1 MDSAHPR
8 MRTDAEGDRLSI
20 LPDDLIH
27 KILSFVGIKHA
38 VQTSALS
45 SRCRFIWTSMPS
57 LDFSTEKFSKLPN
70 FSKFVTHV
78 LTHRDNQID
87 VSSVKLKFRGK
98 VTQAFVKRILK
109 YAFSHNVQQ
118 LTFSCLLENSIEFP
132 LSLFS
137 SQSLKHLTLIGCTK
151 GHSITPRSAWDLP
164 TLTTLHLEHVTLY
177 NDNADTGVDLLVKC
191 TNLKSLT
198 LNKCS
203 IMGSDDLNIC
213 HEQLS
218 TLTIRNGN
226 WNSKVV
232 NVVAPQLKY
241 LTIIKCD
248 GEHRISSRV
257 LLLSSM
263 QPISH
268 QPAPFANL
276 MSLKIHPE
284 LAWERGHPKLAMSTQ
299 VKNYLL
305 DASPKAHVK
314 MVSRELSDIMR
325 PSQEIRAIANATS
338 AQDLMEELRLILN
351 QVDSKP
357 AGTKQPI
364 RSCGSIEKI
373 TSCWQD
379 MTAAMQHGK
388 SGASHI
394 ISILGRIEDLLTEL
408 PASKRVMMQAYF
420 SGLRT
425 EASNVMNTI
434 LDRTMTK
441 CDKKERCLREYFHDL
456 DTTSQPPT

>member
-1 MDSAHPR
+1 MDSGRPR

-27 KILSFVGIKHA
+27 KILSFVDIKHA

-45 SRCRFIWTSMPS
+45 SRWRFIWTSMAS
-57 LDFSTEKFSKLPN
+57 LDFSTDNFSKLPK

-78 LTHRDNQID
+78 LTHHDNQID

-98 VTQAFVKRILK
+98 VTQVFVKRILN

-151 GHSITPRSAWDLP
+151 GHSITPISTWDLP
-164 TLTTLHLEHVTLY
+164 ALTTLHLEHVTLY

-218 TLTIRNGN
+218 NLTIRNGN

-257 LLLSSM
+257 LTFLVYKSHDSLPLFIHNLPYLENASLCLCHPHDTGAQEILHMLQQFKSVKFLTLSLEIMELLSSV
-263 QPISH
+263 QPIWH
-268 QPAPFANL
+268 QPAPFSNL
-276 MSLKIHPE
+276 MSFRIHPE
-284 LAWERGHPKLAMSTQ
+284 LAWERGRPKLAMSTQ

-305 DASPKAHVK
+305 DASPKANVT
-314 MVSRELSDIMR
+314 MVSRE
-325 PSQEIRAIANATS
+325 
-338 AQDLMEELRLILN
+338 
-351 QVDSKP
+351 
-357 AGTKQPI
+357 
-364 RSCGSIEKI
+364 
-373 TSCWQD
+373 
-379 MTAAMQHGK
+379 
-388 SGASHI
+388 
-394 ISILGRIEDLLTEL
+394 
-408 PASKRVMMQAYF
+408 
-420 SGLRT
+420 
-425 EASNVMNTI
+425 
-434 LDRTMTK
+434 
-441 CDKKERCLREYFHDL
+441 
-456 DTTSQPPT
+456 